1 MCKSWL
7 HSCNRHG
14 KSRCWGDE
22 LLWAACSCLHLPCA
36 LGKSLPLAILRHAV
50 AASWDGIPGCPA
62 HWVHSP
68 RFGLSLM
75 QRAVLSALFLGITFG
90 SLILSLID
98 SGVVGGDNRRAAASS
113 SSSAALGCPLVPL
126 ALCLL

>member
-1 MCKSWL
+1 
-7 HSCNRHG
+7 
-14 KSRCWGDE
+14 
-22 LLWAACSCLHLPCA
+22 
-36 LGKSLPLAILRHAV
+36 
-50 AASWDGIPGCPA
+50 
-62 HWVHSP
+62 
-68 RFGLSLM
+68 M